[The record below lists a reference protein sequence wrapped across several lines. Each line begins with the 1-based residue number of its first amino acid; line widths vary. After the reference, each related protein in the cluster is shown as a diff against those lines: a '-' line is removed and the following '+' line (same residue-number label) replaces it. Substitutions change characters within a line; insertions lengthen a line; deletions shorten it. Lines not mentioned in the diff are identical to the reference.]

1 MLMQNTTTML
11 LKNAD
16 SHQDT
21 AEFSC
26 ISSHYVSDMYTSILL
41 ICSLENPNL
50 G

>member
-1 MLMQNTTTML
+1 MLVENKTAIL

-21 AEFSC
+21 AELSC
-26 ISSHYVSDMYTSILL
+26 ISSHYVSDICTSILL
-41 ICSLENPNL
+41 ICSLENPDL

>member
-21 AEFSC
+21 AELSC